1 MCYISNGLVLITV
14 EDGGVAFEEGA
25 AQCEEVDLPLP
36 STPKTPEISLI
47 KQQVSGYT
55 VGLVCSVRYSVC
67 VCVYVTCTCTVCLLS
82 PWELLLI
89 LLFVS
94 LMYSVSSICP

>member
-1 MCYISNGLVLITV
+1 MITV
-14 EDGGVAFEEGA
+14 EYGGVASEEGV

-55 VGLVCSVRYSVC
+55 VGLVCSVRYSLC
-67 VCVYVTCTCTVCLLS
+67 VCMS
-82 PWELLLI
+82 PVHVLCACFPLGN
-89 LLFVS
+89 
-94 LMYSVSSICP
+94 YY

>member
-14 EDGGVAFEEGA
+14 EDGGVASEEGA

-55 VGLVCSVRYSVC
+55 VGLC
-67 VCVYVTCTCTVCLLS
+67 V
-82 PWELLLI
+82 
-89 LLFVS
+89 
-94 LMYSVSSICP
+94 

>member
-14 EDGGVAFEEGA
+14 EGGGVASEEGV

-67 VCVYVTCTCTVCLLS
+67 VCVCMS
-82 PWELLLI
+82 PVHVLCACFPLGN
-89 LLFVS
+89 
-94 LMYSVSSICP
+94 YY